1 MNHLKLLLGFAAL
14 FLSSYPQS
22 SIARDSPFTRH
33 GTGPRYWIAYEE
45 CFVTNVPLSEERWK
59 ANIDWMEK
67 TFKPDGYDMICNDG
81 RHKPS
86 MRTAISPSTTVTGK
100 TVSATGL
107 NTCKNGV

>member
-59 ANIDWMEK
+59 AL
-67 TFKPDGYDMICNDG
+67 DGEDFQTLRL
-81 RHKPS
+81 RHDLQRRMDRS
-86 MRTAISPSTTVTGK
+86 CTNRQ
-100 TVSATGL
+100 
-107 NTCKNGV
+107 